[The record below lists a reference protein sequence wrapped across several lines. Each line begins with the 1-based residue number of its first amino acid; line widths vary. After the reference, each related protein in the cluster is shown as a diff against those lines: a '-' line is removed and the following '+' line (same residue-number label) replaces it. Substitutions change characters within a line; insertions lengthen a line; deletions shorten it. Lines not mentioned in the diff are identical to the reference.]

1 MISASLLMKEGEL
14 RIEPSWRISVHRC
27 WNSVNLLLEV
37 ILLKSIL
44 PVYSYQQALSRSLTH
59 SPPPW
64 LSRNNPVSLGIYSA
78 FSHFCNN
85 QRQRETDLSICGAQR
100 DWPRYLSSV
109 SNRAVSSC
117 LTDGSETIPPGH
129 GIQAWAR
136 LVSQSSLHLLN
147 CHQGFSIGG
156 WPSVVTCP
164 LTAGLRPLESSAKL
178 PLIDDLQI

>member
-14 RIEPSWRISVHRC
+14 RIEHSWRISVHRC

-44 PVYSYQQALSRSLTH
+44 PVYSYQQALSRTLTH

-100 DWPRYLSSV
+100 DWPKYLSSV

-117 LTDGSETIPPGH
+117 LTDGSETIPPGMVFKL
-129 GIQAWAR
+129 GPGWSVKALCIYWIAIKVLA
-136 LVSQSSLHLLN
+136 LVDGQVWSPVLWQL
-147 CHQGFSIGG
+147 G
-156 WPSVVTCP
+156 WD
-164 LTAGLRPLESSAKL
+164 R
-178 PLIDDLQI
+178 